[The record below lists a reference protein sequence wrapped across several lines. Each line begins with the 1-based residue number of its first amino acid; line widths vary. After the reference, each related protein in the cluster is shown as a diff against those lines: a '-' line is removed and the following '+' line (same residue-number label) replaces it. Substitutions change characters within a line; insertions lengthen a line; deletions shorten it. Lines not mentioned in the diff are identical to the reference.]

1 MKQFYVFFM
10 SLLASLNVSAQDKVM
25 TIDNQTPGW
34 LSSNMTYAQ
43 QVAVEDLTITGYIN
57 PTDIEF
63 VNGLINRRSLKVL
76 NLDKVHLVDE
86 YNDDVLWR
94 NFISCSKPLQKLV
107 MPRTLVYS
115 PNTSSLNEIVLL

>member
-57 PTDIEF
+57 PTDMEF

-94 NFISCSKPLQKLV
+94 NFISCSKPLQNLV
-107 MPRTLVYS
+107 MPRTLVYT
-115 PNTSSLNEIVLL
+115 PNT